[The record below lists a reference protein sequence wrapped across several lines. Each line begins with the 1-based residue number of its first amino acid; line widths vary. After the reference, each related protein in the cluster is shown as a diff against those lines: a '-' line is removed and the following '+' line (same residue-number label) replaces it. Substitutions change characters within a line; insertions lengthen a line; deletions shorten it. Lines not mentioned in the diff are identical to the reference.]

1 MTEDHHERKSG
12 QLPASPAKPAG
23 DELDAA
29 GKSLSEALRMSFI
42 ILKVIMI
49 VLIVAFLASGFET
62 VGSSEQALVL
72 RFGKIRGMGEERL
85 LGPGP
90 HWILPYPIDEIVK
103 IPVETTVNLSF
114 DSFWYQES
122 PEEKLSGQRRPARP
136 DKPLDPKLDGYCL
149 TRSERTAE
157 AEAASADSDGSD
169 YNIVHTRWQLT
180 YQIADPERFFRNVYV
195 RDVRPGDVYFSVI
208 TGPEGVKPL
217 LESLFQDAVVTAMVN
232 YTIDEAISSQDRIP
246 RHVQRLLQEK
256 LDKIQSGIRV
266 VSIQLTASEPPA
278 QVRDAFE
285 ASTKASQKSQ
295 TAITEARTYA
305 GNTLSEAAG
314 PVAEELFKALH
325 DQTVNEQTKE
335 LLWSQLAGTAREK
348 IAEARAYRTRVVETA
363 RANADYL
370 ERLLPEYR
378 QRPKL
383 VLQRIYLDFIERIL
397 NSADEKFVVQ
407 TAKGAKGTELR
418 ILLNRDASLKPKASK
433 EQTARQQGQQQNR

>member
-1 MTEDHHERKSG
+1 MTEEHHKKSNE
-12 QLPASPAKPAG
+12 QIPVSAAKPAG

-42 ILKVIMI
+42 ILKVIMV

-62 VGSSEQALVL
+62 VGSNEQALVL
-72 RFGKIRGMGEERL
+72 RFGKIRGVGEQRL

-103 IPVETTVNLSF
+103 IPVETTVSLSI

-149 TRSERTAE
+149 TRSERAAE
-157 AEAASADSDGSD
+157 EAPQSAGSDGSD

-195 RDVRPGDVYFSVI
+195 RDVKPGDVYFSVI
-208 TGPEGVKPL
+208 TGQEGVKPL
-217 LESLFQDAVVTAMVN
+217 LEGLFQDAVVTAMVN

-256 LDKIQSGIRV
+256 LDRIQSGIRV

-295 TAITEARTYA
+295 TTITEARTYA

-314 PVAEELFKALH
+314 PVAEELFKSLH
-325 DQTVNEQTKE
+325 DQTVNEQTSE
-335 LLWSQLAGTAREK
+335 FLWSQLAGTAREK
-348 IAEARAYRTRVVETA
+348 IAEARAYRTKVVETA

-370 ERLLPEYR
+370 ERILPEYR
-378 QRPKL
+378 RHPKL
-383 VLQRIYLDFIERIL
+383 VLQRIYLDYIELIL

-407 TAKGAKGTELR
+407 TAEGAKGTELR
-418 ILLNRDASLKPKASK
+418 VLLNRDASLKPKASQQ
-433 EQTARQQGQQQNR
+433 QTAQKQEQQNK